1 MNKINLIAYILK
13 NKYLTFFFFYF
24 GLHSSLVCFAYFV
37 AFKTDLLIYTNSYEQ
52 TERLNV

>member
-13 NKYLTFFFFYF
+13 NKYLTFFLLWIAFD
-24 GLHSSLVCFAYFV
+24 LVCFAYFV
-37 AFKTDLLIYTNSYEQ
+37 AFKTGLLIYTNSYEQ

>member
-13 NKYLTFFFFYF
+13 NKYLTFFFYF

-37 AFKTDLLIYTNSYEQ
+37 AFKTGLLIYTNSYEQ